1 MLAHHLTNIV
11 LWKVLDIVGDFLIL
25 FIVILITEWYAVKKQ
40 YNLFERAWLLTVAV
54 LMVLIIFLWG
64 TFGRLLI
71 WL

>member
-11 LWKVLDIVGDFLIL
+11 LWKLLDIVGDFLIL
-25 FIVILITEWYAVKKQ
+25 FIVILIAEWYAVRKQ